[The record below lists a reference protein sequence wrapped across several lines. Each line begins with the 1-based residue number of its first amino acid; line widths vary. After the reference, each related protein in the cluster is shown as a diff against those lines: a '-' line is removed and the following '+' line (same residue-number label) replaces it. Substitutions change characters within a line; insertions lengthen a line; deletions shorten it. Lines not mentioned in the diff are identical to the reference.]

1 MPLAGFL
8 IPGLKLETEIFRKG
22 ECPTSGFLSW
32 STAGQLCDCEQDPV
46 PFQASISSLVL
57 HGGSAGGLP
66 LVPLAVKF
74 HELLPCYKSPLNRAT
89 VCFHSSVFGEAKG
102 QQIEAQ
108 GQVGS
113 GPRIP
118 V

>member
-46 PFQASISSLVL
+46 PFRASISSLVL
-57 HGGSAGGLP
+57 HDGSAGGLP

-74 HELLPCYKSPLNRAT
+74 HELLPCYKSPLIELLFVFT
-89 VCFHSSVFGEAKG
+89 VLFLGKLKG
-102 QQIEAQ
+102 SRLRLKA
-108 GQVGS
+108 
-113 GPRIP
+113 R
-118 V
+118 